1 MKRIFALLL
10 VLMLV
15 MPTGAEASRVTKEMR
30 DKFLE
35 AAKSGGDLAITD
47 DSNGQWKNRSGNK
60 LDFRIRLTNTS
71 KKKTVK
77 AFELYF
83 YIVDVFGDRLMDGYY
98 YDTTT
103 KKIKPEQ
110 SAYCDYIRLPYR
122 NEISRVYCGIKRIV
136 YTDDT
141 IVTYDTVNFR
151 YWDI

>member
-10 VLMLV
+10 VMMLV
-15 MPTGAEASRVTKEMR
+15 LPMGAEGAFQNKVLREHYEKMQ
-30 DKFLE
+30 
-35 AAKSGGDLAITD
+35 SGGDLAITD

-103 KKIKPEQ
+103 KKINPEK